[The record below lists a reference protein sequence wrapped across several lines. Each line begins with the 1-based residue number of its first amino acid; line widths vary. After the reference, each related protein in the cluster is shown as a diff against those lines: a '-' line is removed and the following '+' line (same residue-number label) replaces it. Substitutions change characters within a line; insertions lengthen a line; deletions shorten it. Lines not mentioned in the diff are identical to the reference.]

1 MNGGGGWNC
10 FIGGVIVALAV
21 GEDSTRWRCGDVD
34 TNGRGA
40 TCVLED
46 VLGVLRWAKAALL
59 WRTLD
64 CIGYLHWHLEGDGTG
79 RRQSLV
85 AQEAADCQ
93 WHANSYRNSSVE
105 LEAVRSLERRALFS
119 SSGTWSSGSC

>member
-1 MNGGGGWNC
+1 MDGGGGWNC

-34 TNGRGA
+34 TDGGGA

-46 VLGVLRWAKAALL
+46 EIGVIRWAKAALL

-64 CIGYLHWHLEGDGTG
+64 CIGYLHRHLESDGTG

-93 WHANSYRNSSVE
+93 
-105 LEAVRSLERRALFS
+105 
-119 SSGTWSSGSC
+119 